1 MVSNLH
7 DGKVVHRSV
16 NACLAP
22 LYSIQGMHV
31 VTVEG
36 EIPSTYRPR
45 LWAVSGIA

>member
-7 DGKVVHRSV
+7 NGTVLHRSV

-22 LYSIQGMHV
+22 LYSVQGMHV

-36 EIPSTYRPR
+36 KSHGWY
-45 LWAVSGIA
+45 